1 MNGLGLVSFASTK
14 LRYFASAWVIAS
26 GSVWGLRA
34 GRSVSLASGLPRAVR
49 RFGGGRRGAPPRR
62 GPAYARLLRLTRLL
76 LGHGRWGPGDLAREL
91 EAASVAHFGLYDN
104 RGEGFHDRRGVGAL
118 SPEVLQ
124 SPRPVHR
131 TLSRVARGGILV
143 PSHPELDATYVDY
156 EVSPTRT
163 TAAQYESGA
172 PCRAKGGI
180 DVLLANARDR
190 LPVVAEAK
198 GAMDRNL
205 FLGLIQAL
213 TYAVELST
221 APQRERLARTYPGR
235 FGELLW
241 VGLPAP

>member
-1 MNGLGLVSFASTK
+1 VGINPTPPAAIPRDHPGLRRLVPITPLRHFYHLLRDFVSVSF
-14 LRYFASAWVIAS
+14 
-26 GSVWGLRA
+26 
-34 GRSVSLASGLPRAVR
+34 PREA
-49 RFGGGRRGAPPRR
+49 
-62 GPAYARLLRLTRLL
+62 ARECERCPDRLQ
-76 LGHGRWGPGDLAREL
+76 EL

-198 GAMDRNL
+198 GATDRNL